1 MEGRTGW
8 HRPGPVRPVSKGM
21 HRNLCYPSRSHAM
34 SARPIASGTVSF
46 GLVSIP
52 VKLYSAANASSG
64 ISFNL
69 LHGKCGSRLK
79 QQYICP
85 KDNNEIVPRE
95 DMVKGYEF
103 AKDRYV
109 TFKEEELKALEE
121 QSTQTIEVVE
131 FVPIQKVDPVYFD
144 KTYYLGPDKG
154 GAKAY
159 KLLSEVMK
167 ATGRVA
173 LAKYAARGKQYLV
186 MLRPEEGGIAMQQL
200 LYADEVRPFSEVPIE
215 QADVAPKELDL
226 AKLLVEQRATNKFE
240 PETYEDDVKKRIQA
254 QLERKIAGQEIQVA
268 PAEPGA
274 QIIDLMEALKA
285 SLSGK
290 APAKAAESKPSR
302 PTLVSAERDEPQA
315 AAAAGGRK
323 PARRAPRRG
332 NGPRSDAARK

>member
-1 MEGRTGW
+1 
-8 HRPGPVRPVSKGM
+8 
-21 HRNLCYPSRSHAM
+21 M
-34 SARPIASGTVSF
+34 SARPIAAGTVSF

-52 VKLYSAANASSG
+52 VKLYSAGNSSAA

-69 LHGKCGSRLK
+69 LHAKCSSRLK

-103 AKDRYV
+103 SKDRYV

-121 QSTQTIEVVE
+121 QSTQSIEVVE
-131 FVPIQKVDPVYFD
+131 FVPIDKVDPVYFD

-159 KLLSEVMK
+159 KLLAEVMK
-167 ATGRVA
+167 ETGRVA

-186 MLRPEEGGIAMQQL
+186 MLRPGEGGLVMQQL

-215 QADVAPKELDL
+215 QADVQPKELDL
-226 AKLLVEQRATNKFE
+226 AKLLVEQRATDKFE

-268 PAEPGA
+268 PAEPGG

-285 SLSGK
+285 SLARK
-290 APAKAAESKPSR
+290 PASARATESKPAPAPSK
-302 PTLVSAERDEPQA
+302 PVAVPDPE
-315 AAAAGGRK
+315 RK
-323 PARRAPRRG
+323 PAKRALRRPGDA
-332 NGPRSDAARK
+332 RSDAARK

>member
-1 MEGRTGW
+1 
-8 HRPGPVRPVSKGM
+8 
-21 HRNLCYPSRSHAM
+21 M
-34 SARPIASGTVSF
+34 SARPIAAGTVSF

-52 VKLYSAANASSG
+52 VKLYSAGNSAAG

-103 AKDRYV
+103 SKDRYV

-131 FVPIQKVDPVYFD
+131 FVPITKVDPVYFD

-167 ATGRVA
+167 ETGRVA

-186 MLRPEEGGIAMQQL
+186 MLRPADGGLVMQQL
-200 LYADEVRPFSEVPIE
+200 LYADEVRPFSEVPME
-215 QADVAPKELDL
+215 DADVQPKELDL
-226 AKLLVEQRATNKFE
+226 AKLLVEQRASDKFQ

-254 QLERKIAGQEIQVA
+254 QLERKIAGQEIQIA
-268 PAEPGA
+268 PSEPGG

-285 SLSGK
+285 SLAKKPASAK
-290 APAKAAESKPSR
+290 ASSASQPAPAPSKPVAV
-302 PTLVSAERDEPQA
+302 PDPA
-315 AAAAGGRK
+315 RK
-323 PARRAPRRG
+323 PAKRALRRPGEA
-332 NGPRSDAARK
+332 RSDAARK